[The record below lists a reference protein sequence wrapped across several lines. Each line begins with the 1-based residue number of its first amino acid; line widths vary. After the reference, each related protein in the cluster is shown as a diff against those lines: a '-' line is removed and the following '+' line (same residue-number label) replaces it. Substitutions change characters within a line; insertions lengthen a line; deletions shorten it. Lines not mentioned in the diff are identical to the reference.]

1 MMSSLVKKFI
11 LVMILMWLTQPAFA
25 WKMEAGNITIPT
37 TSGTNFV
44 KVSFRQKFDV
54 TPVIFA
60 IATSTGS
67 NPASLRIRNILIN
80 DGPTGSF
87 EITIVEPSGED
98 GPHIT
103 MPVDYFAIEPGSYTL
118 VDGTRIEAGIT
129 TTSAVQHGNNVV
141 GAESWSA
148 INFPTAFSGTPAF
161 LAQIQT
167 MNNETGSP
175 PGAPSI
181 PWLTTAVDN
190 LSTSGANLALER
202 SEVDN
207 GSVTTSENIGYI
219 GIDTGTGN
227 FTDING
233 IVINFQGLATGNN
246 FDGWDNGCDT
256 ATFPT
261 GLFSTAPLSFA
272 TKTSF
277 RNASSTDGGWFRRCS
292 LSANSIGLTIDE
304 DRDNDSERSHNP
316 RESAGIV
323 AFAQSFTFD
332 STVTPPS
339 PDPNWKIE
347 VGIIN
352 LPAVASGSTNF
363 TNVTLQQNY
372 SETPLI
378 FIIPSNA
385 NPDPAAIRVRNIS
398 TTGFEV
404 AQVEPPPNFGGSSGQ
419 PATTVHYLALKPGI
433 HQLPGGINV
442 DAASINTQAF
452 QSKLIGGSSW
462 NTLSYRTGFSNPPI
476 ILAQVQSMANESG
489 NPPGGAS
496 IPWLGTTIRN
506 VTTGSFQLA
515 LDRAEVIAGNITT
528 DETIAYVAITS
539 NVTNSIIDSSNNSV
553 MFETIRSAD
562 NITGNCTSVNFANT
576 YPAPPLVIASLNKR
590 DGGDGGWVRRCNIQ
604 TNLVQLRVDE
614 DLANDGDRAHTT
626 ENAGVAVFERSFT
639 AQFGCGPLPSTYAV
653 YSDGNDLDI
662 KNNVSINVGSGT
674 VNVQQGNNNG
684 NAIDVTTN
692 VGDVISATQAL
703 PIIQPAT
710 FPGTGTMDI
719 DVAQN
724 TSLTINVADNPPGDG
739 TYNNIRVRQNA
750 TLDFTGG
757 GPFYI
762 NNLRADRGATINFNA
777 GTYFIDQVDVL
788 GRDVNIGVNGSV
800 RLFIGNRFRSNN
812 NNNNVDNLSINAGG
826 NVADLVVFLYPSARF
841 EMDGNNLNFTGVIY
855 GPQSGDIKIN
865 KDSTITGAIIGG
877 DKIKLDDNVTV
888 NYSAAV
894 ANAVTNITT
903 CTTSFYHYAISH
915 AGTGVTCSPT
925 DITITAHDAS
935 HAGILPAAGTTIS
948 LSTSTGI
955 GSWTAVSSG
964 TGSLA
969 DTTIGDGL
977 ATYTFNGAES
987 AVTLSFDYP
996 ILAGADPET
1005 VNINVIDGTASEQ
1018 EDPNLLISLTGFI
1031 IDSIPTQLSGKPS
1044 NMGFNTAIINLQAV
1058 RASDSNTSVC
1068 EPAFPLGQSR
1078 IIELGGECL
1087 SPATCAGNQINVNG
1101 TNIATNNNDGGAST
1115 TTAYTGVSLN
1125 FDANASTSLILN
1137 YPAAG
1142 QMQLHA
1148 RYDIPLANGNPS
1160 GELISKSSNQ
1170 YIVRPLAIRIPAI
1183 TGNGAATNNN
1193 GPASTFAAGVDF
1205 SFNLEGV
1212 AWQQTDDTDNNG
1224 VADGFNDI
1232 DPSTNPANLADNA
1245 VVPNFNASA
1254 DLTTT
1259 LVAPVG
1265 GANPS
1270 LSSTSAGINNGT
1282 GTATV
1287 NWPEVGII
1295 EINADVADYISM
1307 GVNILGRSSY
1317 VGRFTPDRF
1326 NVGDNTP
1333 TLANSC
1339 GAFSYMD
1346 QAIIFANNPIIT
1358 LTALEE
1364 GGNPTLNYDR
1374 GGFWKYTTN
1383 LSGRTLTNNAST
1395 PATLNTLSTGSVA
1408 LTGDIDSN
1416 AQGILTIS
1424 NTEIF
1429 YQRPTDPRDIAGGST
1444 NPAIPFAADIDLNF
1458 TTGDLT
1464 DTDAVC
1470 YDSNNDGNCESYSVN
1485 NIGSTQLRFGRLTIG
1500 NAFGSELVNLQL
1512 PITIQYYDSL
1522 LNDFIAS
1529 TGDTCTTLN
1538 IAPAGPPTWGHINLS
1553 GYQGSLAAGETTPT
1567 LSAFTNAV
1575 ATLTM
1580 SAPGIGNQ
1588 GSVVVTPL
1596 LMSGIL
1602 PEQPWL
1608 QFDWDN
1614 DSNHDNDPTA
1624 TATFGIY
1631 RGNDST
1637 IYLRELY

>member
-1 MMSSLVKKFI
+1 MMSSLVKKLT
-11 LVMILMWLTQPAFA
+11 LVMTLILLTQPAFA
-25 WKMEAGNITIPT
+25 WKMEAGNATIPT
-37 TSGTNFV
+37 TSGTNFI
-44 KVSFRQKFDV
+44 KVNFRQKFDV

-129 TTSAVQHGNNVV
+129 TTSAVQHGSNIT

-148 INFPTAFSGTPAF
+148 INFPTTFSGTPAF

-167 MNNETGSP
+167 MNNEAGSP
-175 PGAPSI
+175 PGGPSI

-190 LSTSGANLALER
+190 LSASGANLALER

-207 GSVTTSENIGYI
+207 GSVTTSESIGYI

-272 TKTSF
+272 TKTSY
-277 RNASSTDGGWFRRCS
+277 RNASGTDGGWLRRCS

-316 RESAGIV
+316 RESAGII
-323 AFAQSFTFD
+323 AFTQGFTFD

-363 TNVTLQQNY
+363 SSVSLQQNY

-378 FIIPSNA
+378 FILPSTE

-419 PATTVHYLALKPGI
+419 PVTTVHYLALKAGI

-489 NPPGGAS
+489 TPPGGAS

-515 LDRAEVIAGNITT
+515 LDRAEVTAGNITT

-553 MFETIRSAD
+553 MFETILSAD

-639 AQFGCGPLPSTYAV
+639 AQFGCGPIPSAYAV

-662 KNNVSINVGSGT
+662 KNNVTIDVGSGA

-692 VGDVISATQAL
+692 IGDVISATQAL

-724 TSLTINVADNPPGDG
+724 TGLTINVADNPPGDG
-739 TYNNIRVRQNA
+739 TYNDIRVRQDA
-750 TLDFTGG
+750 TLNFTGG

-762 NNLRADRGATINFNA
+762 DRLRADRDSIINFNA
-777 GTYFIDQVDVL
+777 GTYFIDRFEVR
-788 GRDVNIGVNGSV
+788 GRDVNINVNGSV
-800 RLFIGNRFRSNN
+800 RLFIGNRFTTNN
-812 NNNNVDNLSINAGG
+812 NDDNLSINAGG
-826 NVADLVVFLYPSARF
+826 NVADLVVFLYPNARF
-841 EMDGNNLNFTGVIY
+841 EMDGDSLNFTGVIY
-855 GPQSGDIKIN
+855 GPQSGDIDIN
-865 KDSTITGAIIGG
+865 QDSTITGAIIGG
-877 DKIKLDDNVTV
+877 SDIKLDDNVTI

-903 CTTSFYHYAISH
+903 CTISFNHYAISH
-915 AGTGVTCSPT
+915 SGTGITCNPT

-935 HAGILPAAGTTIS
+935 HAGTLPAAGTTIS

-964 TGSLA
+964 SGALS
-969 DTTIGDGL
+969 DTTLGDGL

-996 ILAGADPET
+996 VLSGADPET

-1018 EDPNLLISLTGFI
+1018 EDPDLIISLAGFI

-1044 NMGFNTAIINLQAV
+1044 DTGFNAATINLKAV
-1058 RASDSNTSVC
+1058 RASDSDTSVC
-1068 EPAFPLGQSR
+1068 VPAFPSGQSR

-1087 SPATCAGNQINVNG
+1087 NPATCASNQINVNG
-1101 TNIATNNNDGGAST
+1101 TNIATNNDNAGLST
-1115 TTAYTGVSLN
+1115 TTFTGVSLN
-1125 FDANASTSLILN
+1125 FGANATTSLVLN
-1137 YPAAG
+1137 YPDAG

-1160 GELISKSSNQ
+1160 GELITGSSNQ

-1183 TGNGAATNNN
+1183 AGNGAATNNS
-1193 GPASTFAAGVDF
+1193 GPATSFAAGIDF

-1212 AWQQTDDTDNNG
+1212 IWQQTDDTNDDG

-1245 VVPNFNASA
+1245 IALNFNASGT
-1254 DLTTT
+1254 LTTT

-1270 LSSTSAGINNGT
+1270 LSSSSTAINNGT
-1282 GTATV
+1282 SIATT

-1295 EINADVADYISM
+1295 EINADVNNYISM
-1307 GVNILGRSSY
+1307 GINILGRSSY

-1346 QAIIFANNPIIT
+1346 QVINFASNPAIT

-1374 GGFWKYTTN
+1374 GGFWKYMAN

-1395 PATLNTLSTGSVA
+1395 PATLNTLSAGSVT
-1408 LTGDIDSN
+1408 LTGNIDSN
-1416 AQGILTIS
+1416 AQGTLTIS

-1444 NPAIPFAADIDLNF
+1444 NPAIPFAADIALNF

-1464 DTDAVC
+1464 DDDAVC
-1470 YDSNNDGNCESYSVN
+1470 YDSNNDGNCETYSIN

-1512 PITIQYYDSL
+1512 PISIQYYDSL
-1522 LNDFIAS
+1522 VNDFISSAS
-1529 TGDTCTTLN
+1529 DSCTTLN
-1538 IAPAGPPTWGHINLS
+1538 ITPAGPPTWGHINLS
-1553 GYQGSLAAGETTPT
+1553 NYRGNLAAGETTPA
-1567 LSAFTNAV
+1567 LSAFTNA
-1575 ATLTM
+1575 AAILTM
-1580 SAPGIGNQ
+1580 SAPGINNQ

-1602 PEQPWL
+1602 LEQPWL

-1614 DSNHDNDPTA
+1614 DGNHDNDPTA